1 MGSSSAAVS
10 ARFADAEGIQNKA
23 LNLVL
28 LKEAEALALL
38 FDRAGIAAIF
48 LKGIALL
55 DEAYKNLAARS
66 MSDIDVL
73 VHGDDL
79 QRACRAISEAGFVMN
94 PNALVL
100 HKQVGCFSVYVDLHP
115 KLWFFRSEAF
125 WQRSRPKNSPSS
137 RMRVLSPEDQLLHC
151 ILHSV
156 AQDGEIK
163 EQAIEDCNRILAS
176 SEFRW
181 DVFTAAVIQEGWERP
196 VGLFI
201 EAFAAARP
209 GIIPST
215 VLKSFFPFNRR
226 SPASRA
232 PYARILRMQSNPWR
246 RFGLFRDIVFPSSHF
261 LELRYSW
268 IPRPLAF
275 LLPAGRPFL
284 LLFSWLGCRLAKLTI
299 DE

>member
-1 MGSSSAAVS
+1 MS
-10 ARFADAEGIQNKA
+10 ARSAYAEGLQNKA
-23 LNLVL
+23 LSLVL

-38 FDRAGIAAIF
+38 FDEKGIAAIF

-55 DEAYKNLAARS
+55 DEAYKDLARS
-66 MSDIDVL
+66 MIDIDVL
-73 VHGDDL
+73 VQGKDL
-79 QRACRAISEAGFVMN
+79 PKACSAIIEAGFVMN

-125 WQRSRPKNSPSS
+125 WQRSRPKNSPFS

-163 EQAIEDCNRILAS
+163 EQAIEDCNRILANI
-176 SEFRW
+176 EFRW
-181 DVFTAAVIQEGWERP
+181 DIFTAAVIQEGWERP
-196 VGLFI
+196 VGLFT

-215 VLKSFFPFNRR
+215 VLKSFSPFNRR

-246 RFGLFRDIVFPSSHF
+246 RFGLLRDIVFPSSHF
-261 LELRYSW
+261 LKLRYSW

-284 LLFSWLGCRLAKLTI
+284 LLFSWLGCRLSRLS
-299 DE
+299 D

>member
-10 ARFADAEGIQNKA
+10 ARFAYAEGIQNKA

-79 QRACRAISEAGFVMN
+79 QRACRALSEAGFVMN

-115 KLWFFRSEAF
+115 NLWFFSSEAF
-125 WQRSRPKNSPSS
+125 WQRSRLKSSPSS
-137 RMRVLSPEDQLLHC
+137 CMRVLSPEDQFLHC

-163 EQAIEDCNRILAS
+163 EQAIEDCKRILAS

-181 DVFTAAVIQEGWERP
+181 KIFTATVIQEGWECP

-201 EAFAAARP
+201 QAFEDSSP
-209 GIIPST
+209 GIIQSP
-215 VLKSFFPFNRR
+215 VLKNLSGFDTR
-226 SPASRA
+226 SPTSRV
-232 PYARILRMQSNPWR
+232 PYARILRLQSKPWR
-246 RFGLFRDIVFPSSHF
+246 RVGLLRDIVFPSSHF
-261 LELRYSW
+261 LKLRYSW

-275 LLPAGRPFL
+275 LLPVCRPFVL
-284 LLFSWLGCRLAKLTI
+284 LATWLACRLSR
-299 DE
+299 